1 MRRRPSAGEQPGPGE
16 GLEAGGAEDR
26 RVLGGSGVLGPCVSF
41 FFQLRCSLTALLE
54 A

>member
-1 MRRRPSAGEQPGPGE
+1 MSSQAQERVWGW
-16 GLEAGGAEDR
+16 GGAEYR
-26 RVLGGSGVLGPCVSF
+26 RVLGGSGVLGLCVSF